1 MLSPLHMIPLLL
13 ISWGSCQLWIADRS
27 GWRKRIKPPVPN
39 SKTESYHGAAS
50 DAMEWPPPN
59 HENPRIFEDEQY
71 LGTLLV
77 FTTASARLYF
87 WHSRA
92 QTTIIRSSSRCIL
105 EESRGSPRS
114 LEKDNSIL
122 ALFFRS
128 LLWLLVFTSSYSV
141 PWWLMT
147 SGSIKSASLCI
158 LLDIHKTNTDQWRSI
173 PPQIIYLP
181 VSKISWEHR

>member
-13 ISWGSCQLWIADRS
+13 ISRGSCQLWIADRS

-59 HENPRIFEDEQY
+59 HESPRIFEDEQS
-71 LGTLLV
+71 LWTLLV
-77 FTTASARLYF
+77 FTTASACLYF

-92 QTTIIRSSSRCIL
+92 QTTIIIRSSL
-105 EESRGSPRS
+105 NLRGISGIAAQ
-114 LEKDNSIL
+114 LGKGQFNSC
-122 ALFFRS
+122 FVFRS

-141 PWWLMT
+141 SWWLMT

-158 LLDIHKTNTDQWRSI
+158 LLDIHKTNTDKWRSI